1 MERDSDHIKIMV
13 NDKVE
18 TYKVLKVNEFTNERK
33 RMSVVVQNKEN
44 GRIVSFVKGADES
57 IIN

>member
-1 MERDSDHIKIMV
+1 MV

-57 IIN
+57 IIS

>member
-33 RMSVVVQNKEN
+33 RMSVVVQNIEN